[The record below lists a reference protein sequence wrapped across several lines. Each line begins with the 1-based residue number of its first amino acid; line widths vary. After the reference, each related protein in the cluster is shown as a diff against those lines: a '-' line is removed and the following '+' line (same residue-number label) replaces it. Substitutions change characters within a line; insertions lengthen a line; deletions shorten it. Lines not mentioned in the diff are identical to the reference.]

1 MSSQIIPLKGR
12 TVFQGFSR
20 ILATET
26 IRVLRC
32 DVWDTQLWPSLV
44 PGAECLRWQELPRF
58 SADAEMI
65 RRRRKMN
72 WLLPGSSC
80 RIVRQA
86 RLAGVGRR
94 GLAVAFVLINQMPA

>member
-1 MSSQIIPLKGR
+1 MSTQIIALKDR

-26 IRVLRC
+26 IRVLSC
-32 DVWDTQLWPSLV
+32 DGV

-86 RLAGVGRR
+86 RLAGVGRH